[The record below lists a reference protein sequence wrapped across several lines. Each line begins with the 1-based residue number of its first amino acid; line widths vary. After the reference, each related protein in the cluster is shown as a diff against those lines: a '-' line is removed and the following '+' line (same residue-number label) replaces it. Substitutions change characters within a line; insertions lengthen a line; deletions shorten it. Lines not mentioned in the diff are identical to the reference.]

1 MDVIALIRYHK
12 IMLQLQCGFVYLKY
26 FFFLCAAGDFLTDS
40 VFVFQ
45 FGKLRGT
52 S

>member
-1 MDVIALIRYHK
+1 MWFCVFEI
-12 IMLQLQCGFVYLKY
+12 

-45 FGKLRGT
+45 FRKLRGT
-52 S
+52 SWFT